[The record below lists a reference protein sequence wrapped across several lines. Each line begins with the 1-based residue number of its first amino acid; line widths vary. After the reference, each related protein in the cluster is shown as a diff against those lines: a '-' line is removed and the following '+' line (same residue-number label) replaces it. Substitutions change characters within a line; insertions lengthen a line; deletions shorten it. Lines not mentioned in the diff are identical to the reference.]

1 MRTGLF
7 SYIFLCSVLLSGC
20 SGTSVMDYIGFGQTS
35 ITSDLNALAVESS
48 AVKDFAKTCVQNAN
62 DFGQIKQAAYQAGWQ
77 PASRAYLLLNGFKN
91 ISVRRDI
98 LNRRGSKVQAL
109 KKISRDTTSIL
120 LFYKL
125 KYKQQSQVKCEL
137 YANGEPRERVYTA
150 LNSLI
155 NRSPLRNKKT
165 EHSHL
170 SVWQLKKHGNPFT
183 VRYLY
188 EYNTDDL
195 LDFNGVMIWTH
206 YS

>member
-1 MRTGLF
+1 
-7 SYIFLCSVLLSGC
+7 
-20 SGTSVMDYIGFGQTS
+20 MDYIGLGQTS
-35 ITSDLNALAVESS
+35 ITTNVNELNVESS

-62 DFGQIKQAAYQAGWQ
+62 NFGQIKQAALQAGWR
-77 PASRAYLLLNGFKN
+77 PAPRAYLLLNGFKN
-91 ISVRRDI
+91 ISARRDI

-109 KKISRDTTSIL
+109 KKITNDTTSIL

-137 YANGEPRERVYTA
+137 YAAGEPRERVYTA

-155 NRSPLRNKKT
+155 NHSPLRNKKT
-165 EHSHL
+165 ENSHL
-170 SVWQLKKHGNPFT
+170 SVWQLKKQGTPFT

-188 EYNTDDL
+188 EYNSDDL